1 MYPTETEIDNVSDLS
16 VTVAGCYE
24 DPTVADALAEMY
36 RNESAL
42 TDRDFEQMEAAA
54 RADDIDFG
62 PFDRQAWEETMSR
75 FPENTG
81 LTPVISPRRDAMGSE
96 VWDAELRR
104 PRKDG
109 TGYDVVW
116 CLWWSTQKEAWAA
129 CVSRA
134 ITMVALCE
142 CGKRE
147 LAEKFF
153 TR

>member
-1 MYPTETEIDNVSDLS
+1 MYPTETEVDNVSDLS
-16 VTVAGCYE
+16 VRVNAAYE
-24 DPTVADALAEMY
+24 DPTVQEFLDDVY
-36 RNESAL
+36 RNEAAL

-54 RADDIDFG
+54 RADDIEFG
-62 PFDRQAWEETMSR
+62 PFDRAGWEETMSKY
-75 FPENTG
+75 PEGTG
-81 LTPVISPRRDAMGSE
+81 LVPVIGPRKDSMGNE

-116 CLWWSTQKEAWAA
+116 CLWWPTQREAWAA

-142 CGKRE
+142 VGRRD
-147 LAEKFF
+147 LAERFF